1 MPTILVPEL
10 WLEELVYCIVAMAL
24 AYFLLGA
31 YMAADSSVLP
41 TVVHMVV
48 LLPKRLSHTID
59 HDSFF
64 VKYGVFGIYIIMTV
78 FCIVAGMHLLQNAKG
93 YRKSEELKQ

>member
-1 MPTILVPEL
+1 MPEL

-24 AYFLLGA
+24 AYFLLGP
-31 YMAADSSVLP
+31 YTAADSSVLP
-41 TVVHMVV
+41 TVVHMMV